1 MSQFTMA
8 VIIGN
13 RDFFPDILI
22 SEAREDLKKL
32 FNEYDIQPV
41 WLGENETKLGS
52 VETWSHANQCADLF
66 KQKKDKIDGVLI
78 CLPNFGDEKGV
89 ADTLKLSSLDVPILV
104 QAYPD
109 ALDGLNVERRRDAFC
124 GKISVCNNLRQY
136 GFPFSLTREHTVR
149 PLSDSFKDDLRKF
162 IAICRTVNG
171 LKKAR
176 LGAIGARPNAFNTVR
191 YSEKLFQAAGITI
204 NTIDL
209 SEILGAIN
217 KLDNENPRVK
227 EKLDEINAYA
237 NAGSVP
243 QASMSAMAK
252 LHIVTSDWMEELD
265 LDATAFQCW
274 TSLQQNIGVNSCTLM
289 SMMSEKFMPSGCEVD
304 ISGVVGMYALQLA
317 SGIPSALVDWN
328 NNYGNDFDKC
338 VLFHCGNW
346 AKTYLPN
353 AKIATAPILETI
365 IGKDTTYGALEG
377 RTPAGPLTY
386 CRVSTDDASGCIRT
400 YFGEGVLTDDSLD
413 TFGSRAVA
421 HIPQLQSL
429 MRYVCKEGFEH
440 HVAINLSHSAQ
451 ALSEVFET
459 YLKWETYYHQQ
470 PE

>member
-1 MSQFTMA
+1 MSQFTLA

-13 RDFFPDILI
+13 RDFFPDVLI
-22 SEAREDLKKL
+22 SEAREDLTKL
-32 FNEYDIQPV
+32 FHEFDIQPI
-41 WLGENETKLGS
+41 WLGVDETKRGS
-52 VETWSHANQCADLF
+52 VETWNHANQCADLF
-66 KQKKDKIDGVLI
+66 RQKKSEIDGVLV

-89 ADTLKLSSLDVPILV
+89 ADTLKLAGLEVPILV

-109 ALDGLNVERRRDAFC
+109 ALDGLHVERRRDAFC

-136 GFPFSLTREHTVR
+136 GLPFSLTREHTVH

-162 IAICRTVNG
+162 VSICRTVNG

-191 YSEKLFQAAGITI
+191 YSEKLFQAAGITV

-209 SEILGAIN
+209 SEILGTVQ
-217 KLDNENPRVK
+217 KLNNEDPRVK

-237 NAGSVP
+237 DAGKVP

-252 LHIVTSDWMEELD
+252 LLVVTTDWMEALD

-274 TSLQQNIGVNSCTLM
+274 TSLQQNFGVNACTLM

-304 ISGVVGMYALQLA
+304 ISGVVGMYAMQLA
-317 SGIPSALVDWN
+317 SGVPSALVDWN
-328 NNYGNDFDKC
+328 NNYGGDADKC

-353 AKIATAPILETI
+353 PKIATAPILETV
-365 IGKDTTYGALEG
+365 IGKDTTHGALEG
-377 RTPAGPLTY
+377 RTPEGPLTY
-386 CRVSTDDASGCIRT
+386 CRVSTDDTHGCIRT
-400 YFGEGVLTDDSLD
+400 YFGEGALTNDSLE
-413 TFGSRAVA
+413 TFGCRAVA

-429 MRYVCKEGFEH
+429 MRYICKEGFEH
-440 HVAINLSHSAQ
+440 HVAINVSHTAHV
-451 ALSEVFET
+451 LSEVFET

>member
-1 MSQFTMA
+1 MSRFTLA

-22 SEAREDLKKL
+22 SEARRDLIKL
-32 FNEYDIQPV
+32 FEEFDIRPI
-41 WLGENETKLGS
+41 WLSDDQTKLGS
-52 VETWSHANQCADLF
+52 VETWNHANQCAELF
-66 KQKKDKIDGVLI
+66 KKQKSEIEGVLI
-78 CLPNFGDEKGV
+78 CLPNFGDEKGI
-89 ADTLKLSSLDVPILV
+89 ADTLKLSELDVPIFV

-109 ALDGLNVERRRDAFC
+109 ELDGLNVERRRDAFC

-136 GFPFSLTREHTVR
+136 GFPFSLTREHTVH
-149 PLSDSFKDDLRKF
+149 PLSDSFKDDLRGF
-162 IAICRTVNG
+162 ISVCRTVNG
-171 LKKAR
+171 LRKAR

-191 YSEKLFQAAGITI
+191 YSEKLFQAAGITV

-209 SEILGAIN
+209 SELLGQIQ
-217 KLDNENPRVK
+217 KLDNDDPKVSA
-227 EKLDEINAYA
+227 KLDEINAYA
-237 NAGSVP
+237 NAGDVP
-243 QASMSAMAK
+243 QASISAMAK
-252 LHIVTSDWMEELD
+252 LLVVTTDWMEELD

-274 TSLQQNIGVNSCTLM
+274 TSLQQNFGVNACTLM

-304 ISGVVGMYALQLA
+304 ISGVVGMYAMQLA
-317 SGIPSALVDWN
+317 SGIPSALADWN
-328 NNYGNDFDKC
+328 NNYGGEADKC

-353 AKIATAPILETI
+353 PKIATAPILETI
-365 IGKDTTYGALEG
+365 IGKDTTHGALVG
-377 RTPAGPLTY
+377 RTPAGPLTF
-386 CRVSTDDASGCIRT
+386 CRVSTDDTQGCIRT

-440 HVAINLSHSAQ
+440 HVAINLSHSARV
-451 ALSEVFET
+451 LSEVFET
-459 YLKWETYYHQQ
+459 YLKWETYYHLQS
-470 PE
+470 E